1 MTEENTE
8 ETTEGPGPTEGPA
21 PQIGLRDIA
30 FAVEVLKVASRRGAF
45 ELNELK
51 SVGEL
56 GERFSAFVE
65 GNKPESSD
73 LSEVGPDRPGSAA
86 SADAGDQ
93 PPGEPTPGDDGPSY
107 DPAVCDADGEIQ
119 ECQCN

>member
-1 MTEENTE
+1 MAEENTQE
-8 ETTEGPGPTEGPA
+8 QK

-56 GERFSAFVE
+56 GERLSACVE
-65 GNKPESSD
+65 VNKPESTD
-73 LSEVGPDRPGSAA
+73 LEDVGETD
-86 SADAGDQ
+86 
-93 PPGEPTPGDDGPSY
+93 PGDHGEEVTPEG
-107 DPAVCDADGEIQ
+107 AD
-119 ECQCN
+119 

>member
-1 MTEENTE
+1 MTEENKPQ
-8 ETTEGPGPTEGPA
+8 ETT

-65 GNKPESSD
+65 TNKPASTD
-73 LSEVGPDRPGSAA
+73 LEDVGEDGSPAEEEDAVDPDNTKS
-86 SADAGDQ
+86 
-93 PPGEPTPGDDGPSY
+93 GEPIMAEG
-107 DPAVCDADGEIQ
+107 AD
-119 ECQCN
+119 

>member
-1 MTEENTE
+1 MTEENKPQ
-8 ETTEGPGPTEGPA
+8 ETT

-65 GNKPESSD
+65 MNKPESTD
-73 LSEVGPDRPGSAA
+73 LEGVEEDGSPAEEEDAVDPDNTKS
-86 SADAGDQ
+86 
-93 PPGEPTPGDDGPSY
+93 GEPIMAEG
-107 DPAVCDADGEIQ
+107 AD
-119 ECQCN
+119 

>member
-1 MTEENTE
+1 MDNTMAEEKTQTQE
-8 ETTEGPGPTEGPA
+8 QK

-56 GERFSAFVE
+56 GERLSAFVE
-65 GNKPESSD
+65 ANKPESTD
-73 LSEVGPDRPGSAA
+73 LEAVGETDQDDQTGEVV
-86 SADAGDQ
+86 
-93 PPGEPTPGDDGPSY
+93 TPEGVD
-107 DPAVCDADGEIQ
+107 
-119 ECQCN
+119 

>member
-1 MTEENTE
+1 MAE
-8 ETTEGPGPTEGPA
+8 ETTQEQK

-56 GERFSAFVE
+56 GERLSAFVE
-65 GNKPESSD
+65 ANKPESTD
-73 LSEVGPDRPGSAA
+73 LEDVGETDQADQADQGEEVTPEG
-86 SADAGDQ
+86 AD
-93 PPGEPTPGDDGPSY
+93 
-107 DPAVCDADGEIQ
+107 
-119 ECQCN
+119 